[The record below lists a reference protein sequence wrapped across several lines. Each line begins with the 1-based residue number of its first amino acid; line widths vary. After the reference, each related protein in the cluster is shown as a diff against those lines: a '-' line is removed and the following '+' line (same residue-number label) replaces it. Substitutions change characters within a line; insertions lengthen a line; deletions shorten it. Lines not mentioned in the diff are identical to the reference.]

1 MKGILGGFVQT
12 VKSFLT
18 PPVTR
23 LYPYERPPL
32 EPRFMGA
39 PSLLWDDKID
49 EIVCVACNICAR
61 SCPDDCIYL
70 TGEKY
75 EGEKTKKKNIVK
87 DYFIDLGRCSYCGI
101 CVEVCPFDANEMS
114 PHFELSTYDRQQLVY
129 DKDQL
134 IKIGRGV
141 DRRMG
146 KPEPQDVPV
155 MGSIDPSQWR

>member
-1 MKGILGGFVQT
+1 MKGILGGFIQT

-32 EPRFMGA
+32 EPRWMGA
-39 PSLLWDDKID
+39 PALLWDDKVD

-70 TGEKY
+70 VGEKY
-75 EGEKTKKKNIVK
+75 TGTKTTKKNIVK
-87 DYFIDLGRCSYCGI
+87 DYFIDLGRCSYCSI

-134 IKIGRGV
+134 VKIARGV
-141 DRRMG
+141 QRRMG

-155 MGSIDPSQWR
+155 LGAIDPSQWR

>member
-1 MKGILGGFVQT
+1 MRGILGGFVQT

-18 PPVTR
+18 VPITR

-39 PSLLWDDKID
+39 PALLWDDKVD

-75 EGEKTKKKNIVK
+75 VGSKTTKKNIVK
-87 DYFIDLGRCSYCGI
+87 DYFIDLGRS
-101 CVEVCPFDANEMS
+101 EE
-114 PHFELSTYDRQQLVY
+114 
-129 DKDQL
+129 
-134 IKIGRGV
+134 
-141 DRRMG
+141 RRVG
-146 KPEPQDVPV
+146 KE
-155 MGSIDPSQWR
+155 WR